1 MGAEPVGST
10 AAAAKKYSAT
20 ATPVIGTAEGTIA
33 TLVPGQI
40 LVIQNL
46 SVEALYVRLGGT
58 ASATVFHYVIPACS
72 AAKDGSSPP
81 FYIDNWLG
89 IVSVAKVA
97 AEPSYV
103 ATVLSA

>member
-1 MGAEPVGST
+1 MGAEPVGSI

-20 ATPVIGTAEGTIA
+20 ATPVIGTTEGTIA
-33 TLVPGQI
+33 TLLPGQI

-46 SVEALYVRLGGT
+46 STEALYVRLGGT
-58 ASATVFHYVIPACS
+58 ATEFLFHYVIPACG
-72 AAKDGSSPP
+72 AAKDGNSPP

-97 AEPSYV
+97 AAPSYV